1 MGDGIARVYGLDSFM
16 TSALLEFTATLEL
29 DLETSYV
36 GVVLAV
42 MNTNLNKSIPVSS
55 GYAGRC
61 MNALGAPTDGMSDF
75 RCLELS
81 ANGITAIDAI
91 IEMDPELIIGSR
103 DTAKSAVAIDRIID
117 QDACY

>member
-1 MGDGIARVYGLDSFM
+1 
-16 TSALLEFTATLEL
+16 
-29 DLETSYV
+29 
-36 GVVLAV
+36 
-42 MNTNLNKSIPVSS
+42 MNTKLIPVSS

-81 ANGITAIDAI
+81 ANGITAIDAM